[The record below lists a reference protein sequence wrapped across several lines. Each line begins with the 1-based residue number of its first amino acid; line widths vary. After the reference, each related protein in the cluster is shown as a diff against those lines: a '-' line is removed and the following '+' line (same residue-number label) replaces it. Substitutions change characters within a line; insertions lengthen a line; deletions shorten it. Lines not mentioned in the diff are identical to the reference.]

1 MPFPAIKVRTQTT
14 LGFLGVVFLCA
25 KTMKEGAAHVFEKSE
40 ERRSCAMRTRYHRN
54 TEDR

>member
-25 KTMKEGAAHVFEKSE
+25 TTVKEGDAHVFEKFE
-40 ERRSCAMRTRYHRN
+40 ERRSCAMRSQYHKN
-54 TEDR
+54 TEDS